1 MSILQDEAKS
11 NRREKL
17 WAFMGLIFLF
27 LLSACQSSANEA
39 LPLAAETYTHPSGI
53 FTIPIPEGWQ
63 AEVDAE
69 SPDVVWL
76 TPPEG
81 GPEVT
86 IVMIAETL
94 PGENEEEMNA
104 AAQVLLED
112 YLTRF
117 LPYTDYEIYNSAEVR
132 VAKNPA
138 MILDIARP
146 LGDSYH
152 VGRME
157 LIYLPGHLVYLAGF
171 GPREAWDPFLP
182 TFRQMVEGMNFSVE
196 LLSEYGE

>member
-1 MSILQDEAKS
+1 MNTKRQLSKRVLLGMA
-11 NRREKL
+11 L
-17 WAFMGLIFLF
+17 LF
-27 LLSACQSSANEA
+27 ILSACQSARSEA
-39 LPLAAETYTHPSGI
+39 LPLAEESFAHPSGI
-53 FTIPIPEGWQ
+53 FTIPIPDGWQ
-63 AEVDAE
+63 TMIDAD

-86 IVMIAETL
+86 VVMIAEVL
-94 PGENEEEMNA
+94 PGETEEEMNA

-112 YLTRF
+112 YLTQF
-117 LPYTDYEIYNSAEVR
+117 LPYTDYEIYNSAEMR

-138 MILDIARP
+138 MLLDFARP

-157 LIYLPGHLVYLAGF
+157 MVYLPGHLVYLAGY
-171 GPREAWDPFLP
+171 GPREDWDAFLP
-182 TFRQMVEGMNFSVE
+182 TFRQMVEGMSFSVQALTE
-196 LLSEYGE
+196 NP